1 MWRKLWVF
9 TGEFF
14 TVQTMAAM
22 TSSYY
27 CCSQSNDVRLQKEW
41 EVGNEAKGNERLV
54 RTLTGEV
61 SVIPGCPNSSHVI
74 IIVTQNLRSFR
85 VTHTFFSFRG
95 FVALSSEKKSR
106 EYEGYSNAIFCYLKI
121 GCFNLFL
128 LLEPTGFFQSTF
140 SRKSWAI
147 DIVKKRVGGL
157 RNGNSYYV
165 TQ

>member
-1 MWRKLWVF
+1 
-9 TGEFF
+9 
-14 TVQTMAAM
+14 MAAM

-85 VTHTFFSFRG
+85 VTHTFFLFE
-95 FVALSSEKKSR
+95 ASSPSRPKRSR
-106 EYEGYSNAIFCYLKI
+106 ESMRGIQMQ
-121 GCFNLFL
+121 
-128 LLEPTGFFQSTF
+128 FFV
-140 SRKSWAI
+140 I
-147 DIVKKRVGGL
+147 
-157 RNGNSYYV
+157 
-165 TQ
+165 